1 VVTAEKAYQRGTRR
15 GLRALG
21 LIGEE
26 YRERRTALGLS
37 QLAVASAASIAR
49 SRYTRIEAG
58 RIERLSIVEAARI
71 GSVLG
76 LDLSVRLYPGGQ
88 PLRDG
93 AHAER
98 LGRVG
103 QRVRAPLRFR
113 TEVALPPRPDA
124 PDQRAWDAE
133 IRGRGER
140 TAIELEMRL
149 RDAQAVERRIG
160 LKLRD
165 DPPDHFLLLI
175 ADTRHNRRVLAAYP
189 GLFADLPRL
198 RPTTVFRALEAGS
211 HPPTG
216 LLFI

>member
-1 VVTAEKAYQRGTRR
+1 MVTAEKAYHLGTRR
-15 GLRALG
+15 GMRALA

-26 YRERRTALGLS
+26 FRERRTALGLS
-37 QLAVASAASIAR
+37 QVAVASAASIAR

-58 RIERLSIVEAARI
+58 RIEHLSIVEAARI
-71 GSVLG
+71 ASVLG

-98 LGRVG
+98 LNRIW
-103 QRVRAPLRFR
+103 QRVRSPLRFR

-124 PDQRAWDAE
+124 PEQRAWDAE

-149 RDAQAVERRIG
+149 RDGQAVERRIG

-165 DPPDHFLLLI
+165 DRPDHFLLLI

-189 GLFADLPRL
+189 GLFADPPRL
-198 RPTTVFRALEAGS
+198 RPAVVLRALEAGS

>member
-1 VVTAEKAYQRGTRR
+1 M
-15 GLRALG
+15 RALA
-21 LIGEE
+21 LVGEE

-37 QLAVASAASIAR
+37 QAAVASAASIAR

-58 RIERLSIVEAARI
+58 RTEHLSIVEASRI
-71 GSVLG
+71 ASVLG

-98 LGRVG
+98 LKRVG
-103 QRVRAPLRFR
+103 QHVRPPLRFR
-113 TEVALPPRPDA
+113 TEVPLPPHPNV
-124 PDQRAWDAE
+124 PEQRAWDAE
-133 IRGRGER
+133 IHGARER

-160 LKLRD
+160 LKRRD

-175 ADTRHNRRVLAAYP
+175 ADTRHNRQVLAGYP
-189 GLFADLPRL
+189 DVFADLPRV
-198 RPTTVFRALEAGS
+198 RPSTVFRLLEAGR
-211 HPPTG
+211 HPSTG
-216 LLFI
+216 LMFI

>member
-1 VVTAEKAYQRGTRR
+1 M
-15 GLRALG
+15 RALA

-58 RIERLSIVEAARI
+58 RVEHLSIVEAARI
-71 GSVLG
+71 ASVLG

-98 LGRVG
+98 LNRIG
-103 QRVRAPLRFR
+103 QRVRSPLRFR

-124 PDQRAWDAE
+124 PEQRAGTPRFAAHE
-133 IRGRGER
+133 NARRSSSRCGFATR
-140 TAIELEMRL
+140 RL
-149 RDAQAVERRIG
+149 SSE
-160 LKLRD
+160 
-165 DPPDHFLLLI
+165 
-175 ADTRHNRRVLAAYP
+175 
-189 GLFADLPRL
+189 
-198 RPTTVFRALEAGS
+198 GS
-211 HPPTG
+211 G
-216 LLFI
+216 

>member
-1 VVTAEKAYQRGTRR
+1 
-15 GLRALG
+15 
-21 LIGEE
+21 
-26 YRERRTALGLS
+26 
-37 QLAVASAASIAR
+37 
-49 SRYTRIEAG
+49 
-58 RIERLSIVEAARI
+58 VEAARL

-113 TEVALPPRPDA
+113 TEVVLPQRPDA
-124 PDQRAWDAE
+124 RDQRARDAE
-133 IRGRGER
+133 IRGRGAR

-216 LLFI
+216 LLFV

>member
-1 VVTAEKAYQRGTRR
+1 
-15 GLRALG
+15 LRALG
-21 LIGEE
+21 LIGDE

-49 SRYTRIEAG
+49 PRYTRIEAG
-58 RIERLSIVEAARI
+58 RIERLSIVEAARL

-113 TEVALPPRPDA
+113 TEVVLPQRPDA
-124 PDQRAWDAE
+124 RDQRAWDAE
-133 IRGRGER
+133 IRGRGAR

-216 LLFI
+216 LLFV